1 MSATAQYLEL
11 RIQKGIRQAEDDLVL
26 WIQDALDTCEYGK
39 AGRNKLEEAQ
49 FRNLVRVADTTS
61 SPEVIKNFV
70 RYQVGRDDKWGRGK
84 NSLAE
89 RIVTDINTQLKTK
102 AVEILKEAK
111 VSQTDTTTKDSNAAA
126 SDSDSS
132 ESQAIPDM
140 TRQETNEV
148 HIELVRRYLGYG
160 ARYLKYLNN
169 SSANK

>member
-26 WIQDALDTCEYGK
+26 WIQNALDTCEYGK

-70 RYQVGRDDKWGRGK
+70 RYQVGRDDKWGRGQ

-89 RIVTDINTQLKTK
+89 RIVADINTQLKTK
-102 AVEILKEAK
+102 AVEILKESKA
-111 VSQTDTTTKDSNAAA
+111 SQTDAVV

-132 ESQAIPDM
+132 EGPAIPDM

-169 SSANK
+169 SSTNK